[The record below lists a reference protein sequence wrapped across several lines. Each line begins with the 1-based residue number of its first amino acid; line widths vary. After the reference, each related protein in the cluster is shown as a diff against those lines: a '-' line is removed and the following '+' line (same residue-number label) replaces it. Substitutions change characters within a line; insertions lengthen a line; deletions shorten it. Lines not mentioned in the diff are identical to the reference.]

1 METAQ
6 GQKITFGDIVLIAH
20 NDHYLTVADD
30 HTQLSF
36 QPSDPTGKSQ
46 KLLIC
51 GKEEEGFY
59 LTFKYAPGFIR
70 LEGSRLVNGAPWP
83 DRTYFSLDGLKSAL
97 GVDHL
102 TFYLTEE

>member
-6 GQKITFGDIVLIAH
+6 GQKITFGDIVLISH
-20 NDHYLTVADD
+20 DDRYLTVADD
-30 HTQLSF
+30 YTQLSF

-51 GKEEEGFY
+51 GKEGEEFY

-70 LEGSRLVNGAPWP
+70 SEGSHLVNGAAWP
-83 DRTYFSLDGLKSAL
+83 DRTYFNLDRFKLAL

-102 TFYLTEE
+102 TFCLTEE

>member
-20 NDHYLTVADD
+20 DDRYLTVADD
-30 HTQLSF
+30 YIQLSF

-46 KLLIC
+46 KLLVC
-51 GKEEEGFY
+51 GKEGEGFY
-59 LTFKYAPGFIR
+59 LTFKYAPGFIH
-70 LEGSRLVNGAPWP
+70 LEGSHLVNGAPWI
-83 DRTYFSLDGLKSAL
+83 DRSYFDLDGLKSAL

-102 TFYLTEE
+102 TFHLTEE